1 MIFKP
6 AMTHDSAPACMLGL
20 AYVFA
25 ALGLRYRQPN
35 ALNRFPSSKREVL
48 LAT

>member
-1 MIFKP
+1 
-6 AMTHDSAPACMLGL
+6 MTRHSTPKCAPGL

-25 ALGLRYRQPN
+25 ALGYRNRQPN

-48 LAT
+48 LVT